1 MKSVLL
7 HYAQAC
13 KNRPKSND
21 IRYDY
26 AQSMNMIEKDGVAEP
41 FIDSMNMIEKDGVAE
56 PFIDYSKN
64 MMALMTKTES
74 ARERD
79 DAYVEMMALQ
89 TKTFTNMERDD
100 QDFAYHQ

>member
-7 HYAQAC
+7 HYAQTC

-26 AQSMNMIEKDGVAEP
+26 AQ
-41 FIDSMNMIEKDGVAE
+41 SMNMIEKDGVAE

-100 QDFAYHQ
+100 QDFAYQF

>member
-7 HYAQAC
+7 HYAQTC
-13 KNRPKSND
+13 KERAKCEAL
-21 IRYDY
+21 RYDY
-26 AQSMNMIEKDGVAEP
+26 QRSMSMVDKDGVSEP
-41 FIDSMNMIEKDGVAE
+41 FINHSME
-56 PFIDYSKN
+56 

-79 DAYVEMMALQ
+79 DAFVEMMSLQ

-100 QDFAYHQ
+100 QDFAYYQ

>member
-7 HYAQAC
+7 HYAQVC
-13 KNRPKSND
+13 KDRPKMDD
-21 IRYDY
+21 ISYDY
-26 AQSMNMIEKDGVAEP
+26 NQSMSMVVKEGVAEP
-41 FIDSMNMIEKDGVAE
+41 L
-56 PFIDYSKN
+56 IDYSKN

-79 DAYVEMMALQ
+79 DAYVEMMSLK

-100 QDFAYHQ
+100 QDFAYLQ

>member
-7 HYAQAC
+7 HYAQTC
-13 KNRPKSND
+13 KDRPKSD
-21 IRYDY
+21 EIWYDY
-26 AQSMNMIEKDGVAEP
+26 EKSMSMITREGTTEP
-41 FIDSMNMIEKDGVAE
+41 FIN
-56 PFIDYSKN
+56 YSKN

-79 DAYVEMMALQ
+79 DAFVEVMSLK

-100 QDFAYHQ
+100 QNFAYFQ

>member
-7 HYAQAC
+7 HYAQVC
-13 KNRPKSND
+13 KDRPKMD
-21 IRYDY
+21 EIRYDY
-26 AQSMNMIEKDGVAEP
+26 NQAMNMVVNDGMAEP
-41 FIDSMNMIEKDGVAE
+41 L
-56 PFIDYSKN
+56 IDYSRN

-79 DAYVEMMALQ
+79 DAYVEMMSLQ

-100 QDFAYHQ
+100 QDFAYLE

>member
-7 HYAQAC
+7 HYAQTC

-41 FIDSMNMIEKDGVAE
+41 FINYYK
-56 PFIDYSKN
+56 
-64 MMALMTKTES
+64 MMMLMW
-74 ARERD
+74 R
-79 DAYVEMMALQ
+79 
-89 TKTFTNMERDD
+89 
-100 QDFAYHQ
+100 